1 MESGNPERKKRIRNA
16 TLCTLVMVFLL
27 SACGGNRPLIENPTL
42 RVMTHDSFEIS
53 ADLVASFEAANQVKL
68 AFIKS
73 GDTGSAL
80 NKAILAK
87 EAPLADVFY
96 GVDNTFLSRALEA
109 GIFESYPS
117 SLLKAIPEQYQLD
130 EGNYLLPVDYADVCI
145 NFDKGWFST
154 RGVAVPST
162 FEDLLKPEYEN
173 LLVMENPATSSTG
186 LAFLMAT
193 IKYFGEEN
201 YLDFWEGLR
210 SNGLVVVNDWNT
222 AYFTNFSASSG
233 RGAQP
238 LVVSYAS
245 SPVAEV
251 VYAETKFSES
261 PTGSMT
267 APGTCFRQVEFVGIL
282 KGTQERKLAEKF
294 VDFLLSVPF
303 QEDMPLQMF
312 VYPVNP
318 QAQLPAEFIQFSQT
332 AIEPTGLPA
341 EQISASRE
349 TWISDWV
356 NIVLH

>member
-1 MESGNPERKKRIRNA
+1 MESGNPDRKKRIRNVN
-16 TLCTLVMVFLL
+16 LCALVLIILV
-27 SACGGNRPLIENPTL
+27 SACGNNKPMTEIPTL
-42 RVMTHDSFEIS
+42 RVMTHDSFEVR
-53 ADLVASFEAANQVKL
+53 ADLVASFEEANQVKL

-109 GIFESYPS
+109 GIFESYS
-117 SLLKAIPEQYQLD
+117 SAMLKAIPAQYQLD
-130 EGNYLLPVDYADVCI
+130 GGNYLLPIDYADVCI
-145 NFDKGWFST
+145 NFDKGWFSAHKI
-154 RGVAVPST
+154 AVPGT
-162 FEDLLKPEYEN
+162 FEDLLKPENKN

-186 LAFLMAT
+186 LAFLLAT
-193 IKYFGEEN
+193 INYFGVEN

-210 SNGLVVVNDWNT
+210 NNGLVVVNDWNT

-233 RGAQP
+233 RGPQP

-251 VYAETKFSES
+251 VFAETELAES

-267 APGTCFRQVEFVGIL
+267 TTGTCFRQVEFAGIL
-282 KGTQERKLAEKF
+282 KGTQERQLAEKF
-294 VDFLLSVPF
+294 LDFLLSVPF
-303 QEDMPLQMF
+303 QKDMPLQMF

-332 AIEPTGLPA
+332 AIEPASLPA
-341 EQISASRE
+341 EQISANRE
-349 TWISDWV
+349 IWISDWV